1 MLDWLVTSRSL
12 LDGILTVNLMLLRRS
27 SGEFE
32 GERDT
37 VTDADCFAL
46 APAGVAAPRRGRD
59 MVLVEEGAT
68 LYTL

>member
-1 MLDWLVTSRSL
+1 
-12 LDGILTVNLMLLRRS
+12 MLLRRS

-37 VTDADCFAL
+37 VTDADWLAL
-46 APAGVAAPRRGRD
+46 ATAGVAAPRRGRD
-59 MVLVEEGAT
+59 MVFVEEGAT